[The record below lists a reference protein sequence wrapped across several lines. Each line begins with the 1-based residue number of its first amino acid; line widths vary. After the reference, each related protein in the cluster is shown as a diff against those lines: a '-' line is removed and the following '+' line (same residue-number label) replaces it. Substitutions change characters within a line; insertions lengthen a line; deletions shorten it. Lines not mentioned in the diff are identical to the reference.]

1 MVVLNSEHAVV
12 NYVPVLLLIC
22 SNKKKAGEEGVE
34 VAGGGGGGGGRGQRQ
49 VQRRTSNTNRKRQ
62 GLGEKIKSDASKC
75 IKMSYG
81 HYKYL
86 AVNKNG
92 LHLLTKLLRI

>member
-34 VAGGGGGGGGRGQRQ
+34 VAGGGGGGGGGGSGRSN
-49 VQRRTSNTNRKRQ
+49 VELRTQTEKGKDWVRKSSRM
-62 GLGEKIKSDASKC
+62 L
-75 IKMSYG
+75 
-81 HYKYL
+81 
-86 AVNKNG
+86 VNA
-92 LHLLTKLLRI
+92 